1 MSRDLK
7 TEYEAMLD
15 QEIPDL
21 WSRIEPRLAD
31 KKSAAADTVFGGIH
45 AETDRYAETDRHVE
59 ADRHAEKDMHVKTD
73 IPRFEREPL
82 MPGTVLQ
89 KDAGT
94 DAGRQDARPIG
105 KRMHRR
111 RIKRSTVA
119 VWGSLAA
126 ACICL
131 VLILPAWRGSKN
143 RFDNTNQGAAADD
156 NTASG
161 AVMDHAGADNMAV
174 DTAEEAEAPAAGGAV
189 TKNEA
194 QSEGGAMNGMAQAE
208 APAESPAES
217 YDISADDADM
227 AGTES
232 AAEPENIWTAEAD
245 AAQTD
250 GAGDHHGTNTENA
263 SAPLEEEGEADGGDG
278 TAPGSAVYYDGEVVD
293 AWRTEEGFFYRME
306 LAGDAGTSLPGE
318 TEILIWQKA
327 GLLSGLPG
335 KKEQALEIGKDYT
348 VTVEPEAVDGETR
361 YVLIGYEADEG
372 K

>member
-31 KKSAAADTVFGGIH
+31 KKSAAADTVLGGTH
-45 AETDRYAETDRHVE
+45 AETDRYAETDM
-59 ADRHAEKDMHVKTD
+59 HAEMDTYVQTD
-73 IPRFEREPL
+73 ILQFAREEST
-82 MPGTVLQ
+82 PGTVLQ

-94 DAGRQDARPIG
+94 NAGRQGAQPIG

-131 VLILPAWRGSKN
+131 VIILPAWRGSKN
-143 RFDNTNQGAAADD
+143 RLDNTNQGAAADD

-161 AVMDHAGADNMAV
+161 AVMDHAGSDNMAV
-174 DTAEEAEAPAAGGAV
+174 DTAEEAEAPAEGGAAAA
-189 TKNEA
+189 KNEA
-194 QSEGGAMNGMAQAE
+194 QSESSAMNGMAQE
-208 APAESPAES
+208 GAPAESPAES

-232 AAEPENIWTAEAD
+232 AAEPENIWIAEAD

-250 GAGDHHGTNTENA
+250 GAGDYHGTNTENA

-278 TAPGSAVYYDGEVVD
+278 TPPGSAVYYDGEVVD

-306 LAGDAGTSLPGE
+306 LAGDAGASLPGE

-335 KKEQALEIGKDYT
+335 RKEQALEIGKDYT
-348 VTVEPEAVDGETR
+348 VTVEPEAADGEIR